1 MKRIILFIITFLSV
15 ISCRQSSV
23 IPFEE
28 VKNYFFRNGAN
39 IPDNSIVDSSERFQE
54 LFGAAA
60 FMGNHGQPTTIDF
73 DKEFVIAVV
82 NPVTNCFTELVPESL
97 YKEGNVLIFTYDE
110 TVGEEQSW
118 SMQPVLLVKVDKKY
132 RTDHVRLESRLR
144 EL

>member
-39 IPDNSIVDSSERFQE
+39 IPDNPIVDSSERFQE
-54 LFGAAA
+54 LVGAAA
-60 FMGNHGQPTTIDF
+60 FMGNHGLPAAIDF

-97 YKEGNVLIFTYDE
+97 HKEDNVLIFTYDE

-118 SMQPVLLVKVDKKY
+118 SMQPVLLVKVDKRY
-132 RTDHVRLESRLR
+132 RTDHVRLERRLR
-144 EL
+144 DL

>member
-28 VKNYFFRNGAN
+28 VKNHFFRNGAN

-60 FMGNHGQPTTIDF
+60 FMGNHGQPTAIDF

-97 YKEGNVLIFTYDE
+97 HKEGNVLIFTYDE
-110 TVGEEQSW
+110 TVGEKQSW
-118 SMQPVLLVKVDKKY
+118 NMQPVLLVKVDK
-132 RTDHVRLESRLR
+132 L
-144 EL
+144 